1 MWSFAGRRAPGSSAQ
16 TLQSGQDQ
24 RVDRYPVGTGGR
36 TARMDPTEQVY
47 EADATPVQR
56 GLYADIKT
64 TFRAPI
70 VNSIWRT
77 LVAHEPDLAVYIWGQ
92 VKPAF
97 QTREFGALSIAV
109 RDRILSAVEHD
120 LPHYEPADVD
130 LEPSAWTE
138 LRSQATTFDVVGP
151 RLAVLFTLM
160 DRRLREGDTG
170 TTPGG
175 RNTTAPFPT
184 WLDRDRGRPPTMVSQ
199 SDARAVMPDTLAEEF
214 GEMVPS
220 VYRCLAQ
227 WPPFLDRAAS
237 DLRPLVESADVDD
250 ARSDAVELVETYL
263 DRLPYTPR
271 VDPEALAA
279 VGADE
284 ATIAE
289 LQDLFATFRAGG
301 ETVLPRLHVY
311 PATVGAA
318 GERESLA
325 FP

>member
-1 MWSFAGRRAPGSSAQ
+1 
-16 TLQSGQDQ
+16 
-24 RVDRYPVGTGGR
+24 
-36 TARMDPTEQVY
+36 MDPTEQVY

-56 GLYADIKT
+56 GLYADIRT

-97 QTREFGALSIAV
+97 QTREFAALSIAV
-109 RDRILSAVEHD
+109 RDRVLSAVEHD

-138 LRSQATTFDVVGP
+138 LRGQAATFDVVGP
-151 RLAVLFTLM
+151 RLAVLFCVM
-160 DRRLREGDTG
+160 DRRLQGGDTG
-170 TTPGG
+170 TVPAG
-175 RNTTAPFPT
+175 RNSTAPFPP

-199 SDARAVMPDTLAEEF
+199 AEARAVMPEALADGF

-220 VYRCLAQ
+220 VFRCLAQ
-227 WPPFLDRAAS
+227 WPTFLDHAATG
-237 DLRPLVESADVDD
+237 LRPLVESTDFED
-250 ARSDAVELVETYL
+250 ARSDVFDLVATYL

-271 VDPEALAA
+271 VDPEALAD

-284 ATIAE
+284 AAIAALQE
-289 LQDLFATFRAGG
+289 LFTTFRAGG
-301 ETVLPRLHVY
+301 ETVLPLLHVY

-318 GERESLA
+318 GERERLA